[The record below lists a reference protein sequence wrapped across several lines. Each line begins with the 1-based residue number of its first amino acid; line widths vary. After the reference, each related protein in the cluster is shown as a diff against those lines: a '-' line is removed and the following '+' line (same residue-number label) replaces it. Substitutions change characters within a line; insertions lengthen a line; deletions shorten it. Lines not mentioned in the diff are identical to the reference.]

1 MKFAALCPT
10 WLANYPKAHLGA
22 DLTAGIIVT
31 LLVLPQSLAYALL
44 AGLPPQLGLYASIF
58 PVLTYAWLGSSQVQ
72 AVGPVAITAI
82 MTFSVLS
89 PIAPPGS
96 PHYLL
101 LAAALSLFSGC
112 LLLLAGAF
120 RLGFLSQ
127 LLSRPVIN
135 GFLSGSALLIALT
148 QLRHLFGFTG
158 SGSGLPEIFSALL
171 HFAAQLGDSRNPTPL
186 VGLGS
191 FCALALGRRYL
202 PPLLR
207 KFSLAEQRLA
217 WITRLLPLLVV
228 FAATCLTAQF
238 GLAQQGVQVI
248 GHLEN
253 GLPGFQFFWPG
264 RDDWSPLLLPA
275 LLMALIGMVQN
286 ISMAQALAIRRGER
300 IDANQELR
308 GLGAANIVAAFY
320 GGMPV
325 GGGVS
330 RSAINVAAGA
340 QTPLA
345 SVVSALTMI
354 VLLMGAAH
362 WFEQVPIAALAASII
377 VAVGSMIDVQALRS
391 AWRYDRVDGL
401 AYLGTALGVL
411 FLGLERGIALG
422 MLFSLASLL
431 VRASSPHIA
440 VIGRIPESEHFRNVE
455 RHGVETIPGALFL
468 RIDESLFFGNL
479 AAIENRLWQ
488 ELEKAPATQD
498 VVLIM
503 SAVNRVDATAAEV
516 LGDFNR
522 DLGKR
527 SIRFHLA
534 EVKGPV
540 QDRLQRTQVW
550 DQLSGQVFLS
560 VNDAFEHLLGQSRQK
575 QA

>member
-1 MKFAALCPT
+1 
-10 WLANYPKAHLGA
+10 
-22 DLTAGIIVT
+22 
-31 LLVLPQSLAYALL
+31 
-44 AGLPPQLGLYASIF
+44 
-58 PVLTYAWLGSSQVQ
+58 
-72 AVGPVAITAI
+72 
-82 MTFSVLS
+82 
-89 PIAPPGS
+89 
-96 PHYLL
+96 
-101 LAAALSLFSGC
+101 
-112 LLLLAGAF
+112 
-120 RLGFLSQ
+120 
-127 LLSRPVIN
+127 
-135 GFLSGSALLIALT
+135 
-148 QLRHLFGFTG
+148 
-158 SGSGLPEIFSALL
+158 
-171 HFAAQLGDSRNPTPL
+171 
-186 VGLGS
+186 
-191 FCALALGRRYL
+191 
-202 PPLLR
+202 
-207 KFSLAEQRLA
+207 
-217 WITRLLPLLVV
+217 
-228 FAATCLTAQF
+228 
-238 GLAQQGVQVI
+238 
-248 GHLEN
+248 
-253 GLPGFQFFWPG
+253 
-264 RDDWSPLLLPA
+264 
-275 LLMALIGMVQN
+275 
-286 ISMAQALAIRRGER
+286 
-300 IDANQELR
+300 
-308 GLGAANIVAAFY
+308 
-320 GGMPV
+320 
-325 GGGVS
+325 
-330 RSAINVAAGA
+330 
-340 QTPLA
+340 
-345 SVVSALTMI
+345 MI

-422 MLFSLASLL
+422 VLFSLASLL